1 MAWSV
6 VPVSVGGAVQ
16 AAAIGEIRA
25 AIIERRRAAG
35 VGPEGGGGDPPV
47 VSAGAVA
54 TAATINTYRQAI
66 ESIIGRYRNPG
77 DVVHTWSKEGVV
89 EAALGAGRFDWT
101 NTPAR
106 AGGLVED
113 TSLPAG
119 TLMYAEHL
127 NDMKAVLDKLYIL
140 GIDERPGRQFAVY
153 DGGGWSWS
161 ENEGDGSVTA
171 EAHANVLLGTPVNE
185 RAQSAPYDFV
195 FEPVGSVSVKEVKAR
210 GALRGTDLDFT
221 VKDISFYG
229 HGNGPQPSDRSW
241 NAQLRIGTH
250 RPANSPRGSDTT
262 VFYENDL
269 SDNGKHD
276 ADSKNSDLSEL
287 RVFTTD
293 NWAGVTVPTP
303 SPSSWPYW
311 VTYVL
316 DDYGSIVSGYT
327 AEAAGSNRQLWEWWG
342 SAYLAIT
349 HMWAE
354 MDFVYL
360 TR

>member
-6 VPVSVGGAVQ
+6 VPVSAGQIVQ

-35 VGPEGGGGDPPV
+35 ISPEGGGGDPPV
-47 VSAGAVA
+47 VSAGAIA
-54 TAATINTYRQAI
+54 TAATINAYRQAI
-66 ESIIGRYRNPG
+66 ESIIGRYVNP
-77 DVVHTWSKEGVV
+77 DNVVHRWTREGVI
-89 EAALGAGRFDWT
+89 EAALGAGRIDWT

-113 TSLPAG
+113 TTLPVG
-119 TLMYAEHL
+119 NLMYAEHI
-127 NDMKAVLDKLYIL
+127 NDMKAVLDKLYLLEI
-140 GIDERPGRQFAVY
+140 EEKPGRQYAVY
-153 DGGGWSWS
+153 DGGWSWS
-161 ENEGDGSVTA
+161 ETEGDPLVTA
-171 EAHANVLLGTPVNE
+171 ESHANALLGTPVSE

-195 FEPVGSVSVKEVKAR
+195 YEPVGAVSVKEVKAS

-229 HGNGPQPSDRSW
+229 HGNGPQPSDRPW
-241 NAQLRIGTH
+241 NAQMRIGTH
-250 RPANSPRGSDTT
+250 RPADSPRGADTT
-262 VFYENDL
+262 TFYENDL
-269 SDNGKHD
+269 SDNGRHA

-287 RVFTTD
+287 RIFVTD
-293 NWAGVTVPTP
+293 NWSDVTVPAE

-316 DDYGSIVSGYT
+316 DDSGAIVSAYT
-327 AEAAGSNRQLWEWWG
+327 AEAAATNRQLWQWWG
-342 SAYLAIT
+342 SAYLAIS

-354 MDFVYL
+354 MDFAYL
-360 TR
+360 AR